1 MTRISPLHAAIIV
14 FVTLVLLAIVS
25 SPSAAE
31 PVQDGV
37 IEDGEYDFNL
47 TASGGDVEIHWM
59 VVDTFIN
66 FGVKGRTNGWVAI
79 GLEPTTVMKDADMY
93 FGWVKGGTTF
103 TQDAFAT
110 GMFGPHPPDIDLG
123 GTNDIDAYGVTEEDG
138 WTTFEF
144 RRLLDTGD
152 SKDNKVPAAGKLHI
166 IWANGA
172 NDDWNEQHTRRG
184 KATIDT
190 GTGESDVDEGGAQ
203 WIFHA
208 SFMTLGVVLMLFGFT
223 IVRGKKKDWQE
234 RHRKV
239 MTVAAVSAGIGL
251 LTGVGMVMQTTG
263 VHLRLPHTWIGVV
276 TLAAVAVTVTLGY
289 IWRSSEPK
297 RKKSL
302 RPVKIW
308 MGRTTV
314 TLMVVTMVFGILTV
328 VLGL

>member
-1 MTRISPLHAAIIV
+1 MRRRK
-14 FVTLVLLAIVS
+14 VL
-25 SPSAAE
+25 P
-31 PVQDGV
+31 D
-37 IEDGEYDFNL
+37 
-47 TASGGDVEIHWM
+47 
-59 VVDTFIN
+59 
-66 FGVKGRTNGWVAI
+66 WVA
-79 GLEPTTVMKDADMY
+79 
-93 FGWVKGGTTF
+93 GGTVKVE
-103 TQDAFAT
+103 DAYST
-110 GMFGPHPPDIDLG
+110 GIFGPHPRDTDQG
-123 GTNDIDAYGVTEEDG
+123 GTFDIAQYGATETGG

-144 RRLLDTGD
+144 LRDLDTGD
-152 SKDNKVPAAGKLHI
+152 SKDQRVPATGKLDI

-172 NDDWNEQHTRRG
+172 NDDWNEQHIRRG